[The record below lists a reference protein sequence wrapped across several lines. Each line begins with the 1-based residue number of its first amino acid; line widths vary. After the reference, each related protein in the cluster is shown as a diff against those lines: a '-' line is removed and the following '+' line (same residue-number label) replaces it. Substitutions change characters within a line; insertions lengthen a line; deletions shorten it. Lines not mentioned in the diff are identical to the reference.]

1 MNWLEL
7 FPGETGMVYKGLLMN
22 WKDEPLQAVAVK
34 TLKGNFICLPYVL
47 LGAEGNLTTCVE
59 ELLSPINF
67 SSVFETIGACVP
79 VTKTNN

>member
-34 TLKGNFICLPYVL
+34 TLKGIIMAALC
-47 LGAEGNLTTCVE
+47 GW
-59 ELLSPINF
+59 S
-67 SSVFETIGACVP
+67 
-79 VTKTNN
+79 